1 LNSDCL
7 SKVSLPFLT
16 TSTHFTFLARI
27 RSLVVDATVTDV
39 GLRSGRGRSVAESAR
54 ASLDAG
60 PLLVDGPVDDLQV
73 VVVAVVSV
81 EKARRKVDVSIHP
94 DLEIVSL

>member
-1 LNSDCL
+1 MDSDCL
-7 SKVSLPFLT
+7 GKVSLPFLT

-27 RSLVVDATVTDV
+27 RCLVVDAAVTDV
-39 GLRSGRGRSVAESAR
+39 GLSSGRGRSVAESTR

-73 VVVAVVSV
+73 VFVVVVAVSV
-81 EKARRKVDVSIHP
+81 EKAWS
-94 DLEIVSL
+94 